1 MSYLK
6 NKEKYWEKEEWK
18 EKYSNFLCYAFDG
31 ESEKSVKWYMDPYA
45 DPDSLNTNCTAL
57 YQDITTFLNI
67 KEEELSKKLKE
78 KFVYVYEPL
87 ESPYIQVKTDQTDN
101 ILFYLKTDQ
110 FGFSAPCKAK
120 SHPYDSYILLDEDRQ
135 QRCIRIHNVAKWI
148 FDSRSLG
155 GCFVWPLDERADKRL
170 DVAYNR
176 LRGGSIKRKGGS
188 YIQDRVD
195 LTLLEL
201 KYIIE
206 RGDLEQSFY
215 DKLILGNQFK
225 LKANMKTWL
234 EHFNGNFKNYVE
246 FFCFDDFVDGNEII
260 NILKDSCLSKENIN
274 VKEIYNDGQCRI
286 DDKTLETMLIKLNK
300 MIVQRSQKMECIV
313 NSLKKTTCRK
323 ENFAVAERKA

>member
-6 NKEKYWEKEEWK
+6 NNEKYWEEGEWI
-18 EKYSNFLCYAFDG
+18 EKYSDFLCYAFN
-31 ESEKSVKWYMDPYA
+31 EENVNWYMDPYT
-45 DPDSLNTNCTAL
+45 DPDSINTNCTAL
-57 YQDITTFLNI
+57 YQDITTFLNL
-67 KEEELSKKLKE
+67 KEEELNGKLKE

-87 ESPYIQVKTDQTDN
+87 ESPYIQVKTDQTDD

-110 FGFSAPCKAK
+110 FGFSAPSEEK
-120 SHPYDSYILLDEDRQ
+120 SHPYDSYILLDKDRK

-155 GCFVWPLDERADKRL
+155 GCFVWPLEKNKNNF
-170 DVAYNR
+170 VYNTS
-176 LRGGSIKRKGGS
+176 RGGSKKTRGGS

-201 KYIIE
+201 KYVIE

-215 DKLILGNQFK
+215 DKLILGNHVEG
-225 LKANMKTWL
+225 NMKTWL
-234 EHFNGNFKNYVE
+234 DHFNGKFKNYVD
-246 FFCFDDFVDGNEII
+246 FFCFDDFVDGTEII
-260 NILKDSCLSKENIN
+260 NILDDSCLSQENIS
-274 VKEIYNDGQCRI
+274 VKQIYSDGKCIINDEM
-286 DDKTLETMLIKLNK
+286 LEKMLIKLDK

-323 ENFAVAERKA
+323 ENFAVDERKA

>member
-1 MSYLK
+1 M
-6 NKEKYWEKEEWK
+6 
-18 EKYSNFLCYAFDG
+18 
-31 ESEKSVKWYMDPYA
+31 
-45 DPDSLNTNCTAL
+45 
-57 YQDITTFLNI
+57 
-67 KEEELSKKLKE
+67 
-78 KFVYVYEPL
+78 
-87 ESPYIQVKTDQTDN
+87 
-101 ILFYLKTDQ
+101 
-110 FGFSAPCKAK
+110 
-120 SHPYDSYILLDEDRQ
+120 
-135 QRCIRIHNVAKWI
+135 
-148 FDSRSLG
+148 
-155 GCFVWPLDERADKRL
+155 
-170 DVAYNR
+170 
-176 LRGGSIKRKGGS
+176 
-188 YIQDRVD
+188 D